1 MDYKIQYLQNE
12 KGKRTAVQIPIKEW
26 EAIQKKPCHDKEYN
40 ELKKSLTQAFKEVK
54 LMQEGKLPER
64 TLQEVLDE
72 L

>member
-1 MDYKIQYLQNE
+1 MQYLQDE

-26 EAIQKKPCHDKEYN
+26 EAIQKKLRHDKEYN
-40 ELKKSLTQAFKEVK
+40 ELKESLTQAFKEVK
-54 LMQEGKLPER
+54 LIQEGKLPER